1 MAFPTEARYKFRIFK
16 KLGLLSPEQFKLST
30 VQYNC
35 WFIEITHLYL
45 YVLNWEIKMS
55 SLVNK
60 VKTDEQLIMIIKNI
74 SHDIAVPLSAI
85 LADIELVRRL
95 SDANIVDSVKRI
107 TNSAKSLSAVLH
119 QVSGTLF
126 DDQTSEHII
135 LSK

>member
-1 MAFPTEARYKFRIFK
+1 
-16 KLGLLSPEQFKLST
+16 
-30 VQYNC
+30 
-35 WFIEITHLYL
+35 
-45 YVLNWEIKMS
+45 MS